1 MKELK
6 ISAND
11 SNQRFDKYLKRV
23 LSEASTSFI
32 YKMLRKKNITL
43 NDKKADGSE
52 KLNIGD
58 TVKIWFS
65 DETFEKFT
73 SSEKTDITKYIEVYK
88 KFCGRIEVIANDKVL
103 GFVIFNKPAGILSQ
117 SDKSGDPSIN
127 DYLIGYLFSNDLITE
142 ESFNITKPSVC
153 NRLDRNTTGII
164 YCSMNLKGVRFY
176 NAVLRNEGEKYYLA
190 LVEGKFDKEGIF
202 EDYIKKNESENRI
215 YFTEESDP
223 DSLYIKT
230 GFELIKACDE
240 ISLVKVRLFT
250 GRSHQIRAHLSHL
263 GFPVV
268 GDPKYGKKD
277 SNVKASRQMLHAYNY
292 CREGNPG
299 DRFSWF
305 DVTAPVPEDMEKICK
320 KYLGPIEDYLK

>member
-1 MKELK
+1 MKEY
-6 ISAND
+6 IVTND
-11 SNQRFDKYLKRV
+11 MAMQRLDKYLKR
-23 LSEASTSFI
+23 LLPSCPSGLL
-32 YKMLRKKNITL
+32 YKQLRKKNITL
-43 NDKKADGSE
+43 NDTKADGSE
-52 KLNIGD
+52 IIEEGD

-65 DETFEKFT
+65 DETIKKF
-73 SSEKTDITKYIEVYK
+73 SASEKTDIAKYIEIYK
-88 KFCGRIEVIANDKVL
+88 NFRDKIEVIAKDNAL

-176 NAVLRNEGEKYYLA
+176 NAVLRNGGEKYYLA

-215 YFTEESDP
+215 YFTEETGP

-230 GFELIKACDE
+230 GFELIRACDE

-263 GFPVV
+263 GFPIA
-268 GDPKYGKKD
+268 GDPKYGRKD
-277 SNVKASRQMLHAYNY
+277 SKIKASRQMLHAYNY

-305 DVTAPVPEDMEKICK
+305 DVTAPVPEDMAKICNM
-320 KYLGPIEDYLK
+320 YLGPIEDYLK